1 MKLSLVLSLLSL
13 FIFTSVA
20 HADQKLVTCTRVQNS
35 TGFRYFILE
44 INDKNVTLFKARL
57 YNYRMRTLN
66 VTKLQTQNSPDYT
79 LYAVQGITST
89 MEVENQVLEGNG
101 GLAKMGEYDFSCK

>member
-1 MKLSLVLSLLSL
+1 MKLSLVLSLLGL

-44 INDKNVTLFKARL
+44 ITDKNVTHFKARL
-57 YNYRMRTLN
+57 FNNRMRTLAA
-66 VTKLQTQNSPDYT
+66 TKLPNQNVPDYT
-79 LYAVQGITST
+79 SYSVQGITST
-89 MEVENQVLEGNG
+89 MEVANQVLEDQG
-101 GLAKMGEYDFSCK
+101 GLARMGEYDFSCM